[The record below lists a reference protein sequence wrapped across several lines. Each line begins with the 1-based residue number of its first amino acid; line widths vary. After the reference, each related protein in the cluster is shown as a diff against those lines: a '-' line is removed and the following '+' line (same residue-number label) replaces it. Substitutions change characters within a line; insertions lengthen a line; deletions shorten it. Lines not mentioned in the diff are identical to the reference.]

1 MDCPEIIAGIKN
13 IFPGF
18 YALSVTQAYADEIRI
33 KLDRQIFKDTCLA
46 LHKAFSSPLGMLF
59 ASDERKDT
67 AKFVVN
73 CVFMNLRKSQWVII
87 STDIPQDTPYFD
99 SLAKSIYS
107 ASLFEREIWEM
118 FGLEPKGNP
127 DLRRLRLHDEVW
139 PKGNY
144 PLRKDFRKMQAGD
157 LDDYKFGKVE
167 GAGVFEVPVGPVHAG
182 IIGPG
187 HFRFSVA
194 GEPIINL
201 ETRLGFTHRGIEKLF
216 EGRRC
221 FDALQLAECVSGDAC
236 FAHSL
241 AFTQAVEKISG
252 VSIPR
257 QAVYLRA
264 IFLELERM
272 YNHVNDIGGMAVDV
286 GFSFPSA
293 YASVIKEA
301 ILQLNDRLTA
311 SRYLKQVNTVG
322 GVEKDLDGPKRKMLL
337 DSFKGIKHDFNE
349 LVNILYS
356 SVSFMDRVDTT
367 GALRRKT
374 AEGLGVVGLIARSSG
389 VPVDLREYSP
399 AFSAV
404 YKEAK
409 FKMATEESGD
419 VLARL
424 KVRIT
429 EFKESSRLVEEFT
442 GKLAEGRQINI
453 HPELKGGS
461 ALGYVE
467 GWRGPVL
474 YWLEIDA
481 AGLIQRC
488 KVADPSFLNWQG
500 LSYAVLG
507 NIIPDFPLC
516 NKSFDLSYS
525 GGDL

>member
-1 MDCPEIIAGIKN
+1 MVCPEVVAGIKN
-13 IFPGF
+13 IFPAF
-18 YALSVTQAYADEIRI
+18 EALSVALPYPDEIRV
-33 KLDRQIFKDTCLA
+33 KVARQFFKDTCLA
-46 LHKAFSSPLGMLF
+46 LHKGLSSPVAVLF

-73 CVFMNLRKSQWVII
+73 CAFVNLKKSQWVIV
-87 STDIPQDTPYFD
+87 SMDVSEDALYFD
-99 SLAKSIYS
+99 SLAKNIHS

-118 FGLEPKGNP
+118 FGIEPKGSP
-127 DLRRLRLHDEVW
+127 DLRRLRLHDEVY

-144 PLRKDFRKMQAGD
+144 PLRKDFRQIQAGN
-157 LDDYKFGKVE
+157 LSDYKFNKVE
-167 GAGVFEVPVGPVHAG
+167 GTGVFEVPVGPVHAG

-201 ETRLGFTHRGIEKLF
+201 ETRLGFAHRGVEKLF
-216 EGRRC
+216 EGRNC
-221 FDALQLAECVSGDAC
+221 FEALRLAECVSGDAS

-241 AFTQAVEKISG
+241 AFAQAVEKISG
-252 VSIPR
+252 VLIPK

-272 YNHVNDIGGMAVDV
+272 YNHVNDIGAMALDV

-301 ILQLNDRLTA
+301 ILQLNDKLAA

-322 GVEKDLDGPKRKMLL
+322 GVVKDLDEPKKKMLL

-389 VPVDLREYSP
+389 VPADLREYFP

-409 FKMATEESGD
+409 FKIATEESGD

-424 KVRIT
+424 KVRIA

-474 YWLEIDA
+474 YWLATDA
-481 AGLIQRC
+481 AGLIRRC
-488 KVADPSFLNWQG
+488 KIVDPSFLNWQG

-516 NKSFDLSYS
+516 NKSFGLSYS

>member
-1 MDCPEIIAGIKN
+1 MDCTEVITGIKN

-18 YALSVTQAYADEIRI
+18 YALSATQAYADEIHI
-33 KLDRQIFKDTCLA
+33 KLRREIFKDTCLA
-46 LHKAFSSPLGMLF
+46 LHKVFSSPVAVLF
-59 ASDERKDT
+59 ASDERKDA

-73 CVFMNLRKSQWVII
+73 CAFVNLRRGQWVII
-87 STDIPQDTPYFD
+87 STDIPQDAPYFD
-99 SLAKSIYS
+99 SLARNIHSV
-107 ASLFEREIWEM
+107 SLFEREVWEM

-127 DLRRLRLHDEVW
+127 DLRRLRLHDEVC

-144 PLRKDFRKMQAGD
+144 PLRKDFHKIQPGD
-157 LDDYKFGKVE
+157 LEDYKFCRVE
-167 GAGVFEVPVGPVHAG
+167 GLGVFEVPVGPVHAG

-201 ETRLGFTHRGIEKLF
+201 ETRFGFTHRGVEKLF
-216 EGRRC
+216 EGRSC

-241 AFTQAVEKISG
+241 AFSQAIEKISG
-252 VSIPR
+252 VSISK
-257 QAVYLRA
+257 QAAYLRA

-301 ILQLNDRLTA
+301 ILQLNDKLTA

-322 GVEKDLDGPKRKMLL
+322 GVLKGLDGAKKNMLRT
-337 DSFKGIKHDFNE
+337 SFKSIKRDFDE
-349 LVNILYS
+349 LINILYS

-374 AEGLGVVGLIARSSG
+374 AEGLGVVGLVARSSG
-389 VPVDLREYSP
+389 VPADLREY
-399 AFSAV
+399 FSGV
-404 YKEAK
+404 YKEAR

-424 KVRIT
+424 KVRVA

-442 GKLAEGRQINI
+442 GKLLESQEINI

-461 ALGYVE
+461 ALGYAE

-474 YWLEIDA
+474 YWLETDA
-481 AGLIQRC
+481 EGLIQRC
-488 KVADPSFLNWQG
+488 KIVDSSFLNWQG

-516 NKSFDLSYS
+516 NKSFNLSYS

>member
-1 MDCPEIIAGIKN
+1 MDCSEVIAGIKN
-13 IFPGF
+13 RFPDF
-18 YALSVTQAYADEIRI
+18 SVLSVTQAYVDEIYI
-33 KLDRQIFKDTCLA
+33 KVSRQFFKDTCLA
-46 LHKAFSSPLGMLF
+46 LHKAFSSPVAMFF
-59 ASDERKDT
+59 ASDERRDT
-67 AKFVVN
+67 GKFVVN
-73 CVFMNLRKSQWVII
+73 CVFVNFKKSQWII
-87 STDIPQDTPYFD
+87 VSMDVPQDAPYFD
-99 SLAKSIYS
+99 SLAKSIHS

-144 PLRKDFRKMQAGD
+144 PLRKDFQSMQAGD
-157 LDDYKFGKVE
+157 LSDYKFGKVE
-167 GAGVFEVPVGPVHAG
+167 GEGVFEIPVGPVHAG

-201 ETRLGFTHRGIEKLF
+201 ETRFGFTHRGVEKLF
-216 EGRRC
+216 EGKSCLEAIR
-221 FDALQLAECVSGDAC
+221 LSECVSGDMS
-236 FAHSL
+236 FGHSL
-241 AFTQAVEKISG
+241 AFAQAVEKISR
-252 VSIPR
+252 VSIPK
-257 QAVYLRA
+257 QAVYLRG

-301 ILQLNDRLTA
+301 ILQLNDKLTA
-311 SRYLKQVNTVG
+311 SRYLKKVNAVG
-322 GVEKDLDGPKRKMLL
+322 GVLKDLDEDKRLILL
-337 DSFKGIKHDFNE
+337 DSLKSIKKDFNQ
-349 LVNILYS
+349 LVKILYS
-356 SVSFMDRVDTT
+356 SVSFMDRIDTT

-374 AEGLGVVGLIARSSG
+374 AEGIGVVGLIARASG
-389 VPVDLREYSP
+389 IPADLREYFP
-399 AFSAV
+399 GVGAV
-404 YKEAK
+404 YKEAR
-409 FKMATEESGD
+409 FKMVTEESGD

-424 KVRIT
+424 KLRIA
-429 EFKESSRLVEEFT
+429 EFKESSRLIEFFT
-442 GKLAEGRQINI
+442 GKLMTGQEISSY
-453 HPELKGGS
+453 PELKQGS
-461 ALGYVE
+461 ALGYAE

-474 YWLEIDA
+474 YWIETDA

-488 KVADPSFLNWQG
+488 KIVDPSFLNWQG